1 MQTNEREFKVFKIKN
16 GTVIDHIPA
25 AQALKVIEIIGH
37 KTDGLIAIGM
47 NLDSNKMGKKDLIK
61 YENKFLEKKETD
73 KLALIAPG
81 ATINIIKD
89 SKVIEKRKINLPE
102 VLENIIR
109 CPNPNCISTVENLET
124 RFILEN
130 EKEKNFKCFYCER
143 VFNVSADMI
152 K

>member
-1 MQTNEREFKVFKIKN
+1 MQENEREFKVFKIKN

-25 AQALKVIEIIGH
+25 SYAMKVIELLGH
-37 KTDGLIAIGM
+37 KNEGLIAIGM
-47 NLDSNKMGKKDLIK
+47 NLDSKKMGKKDLIK

-89 SKVIEKRKINLPE
+89 GKVIEKRKINLPDN
-102 VLENIIR
+102 LINIVK
-109 CPNPNCISTVENLET
+109 CPNPNCISTIENIET
-124 RFILEN
+124 KFIKID
-130 EKEKNFKCFYCER
+130 EKERSFKCFYCER
-143 VFNVSADMI
+143 VFSISTDMI